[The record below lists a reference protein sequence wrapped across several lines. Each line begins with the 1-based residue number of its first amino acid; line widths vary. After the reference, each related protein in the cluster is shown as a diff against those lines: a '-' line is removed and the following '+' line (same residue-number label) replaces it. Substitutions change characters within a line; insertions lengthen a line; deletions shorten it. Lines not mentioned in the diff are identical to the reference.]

1 MRAAALTR
9 YLSLGKLSARD
20 AKSMFQSPTGN
31 STEGAPLSP
40 HHATETLERVQRMA
54 AFEGKNFDPIE
65 STLTRQANIHRSH
78 KDYSDR
84 YF

>member
-54 AFEGKNFDPIE
+54 AF
-65 STLTRQANIHRSH
+65 
-78 KDYSDR
+78 
-84 YF
+84 